1 MENEVNIVQE
11 EQPKDLSK
19 ESMFRRNVVD
29 SDVRLIGDKM
39 TICQVVQLLAY
50 IRHAIK
56 NNLQTEIKVKIG
68 GKIANSDF
76 MFAVNGLEIPDYI
89 TQPEV
94 EIN

>member
-1 MENEVNIVQE
+1 MENEANIVQE
-11 EQPKDLSK
+11 VQPKDLSK
-19 ESMFRRNVVD
+19 ESMFRRDVAD
-29 SDVRLIGDKM
+29 SDIRLIGDKM

-68 GKIANSDF
+68 SKIANSDF

-89 TQPEV
+89 TQPEA

>member
-1 MENEVNIVQE
+1 MENEANIVQE

-89 TQPEV
+89 TQPEA